1 MAITE
6 ESVVDQITVLE
17 DGQIQVRRSDRV
29 LRDGVVIASVPH
41 RHVVVPGADL
51 TSEDAR
57 VKKIGEVEHTSA
69 VITAYEESL
78 LS

>member
-1 MAITE
+1 MAMTE

-41 RHVVVPGADL
+41 RHVVVPGDDL
-51 TSEDAR
+51 TAENDR
-57 VKKIGEVEHTSA
+57 VRKIGEVEHTA
-69 VITAYEESL
+69 GVIAAYRESL
-78 LS
+78 LA